1 MKQRS
6 GGAFIAVVLALS
18 IASRVAAW
26 EATVDGTDHQRQ
38 DGATAV
44 AVGPSGDVFATGFT
58 DDNNFVVVKVSG
70 TTGNILWRQTVAAP
84 TGPYPYGR
92 AITVDGAG
100 DAVVAGGGNMTLIKL
115 SGATGAMV
123 WSYTL
128 SGSTDSFGLALALD
142 GAGDVLGGGTQR
154 NAAGGKDFVVVKLS
168 GTTGAELW
176 PPQRIGGLTS
186 DVNIANVVRADPVG
200 DVIAAGVIDD
210 HSFDLVK
217 LSGASGAELWRHAGG
232 EAVAAAVDGAGDV
245 VAVGWDFIV
254 VKVSGTNGTEAWRH
268 SNDFGRAVA
277 LDAMGDV
284 FVAGDVQNA
293 TEGHSDGAVVKL
305 SGATGTELWPVQVI
319 SGTAGLGDHVNDLAV
334 DAVGDAIVAGQTWDV
349 GTDFTILKFS
359 GSTGERLW
367 FTTIDGTEFGAQ
379 DLASAVTVDGAGT
392 IAAAGTTVN
401 RREMTGYDFTVARF
415 SDRISGKKM
424 ALSGDGSTRTL
435 SVSSRDPLILA
446 SGHGAPA
453 DPTVGGAVLELSNP
467 TTAETAAVML
477 PASNWSGNTPRL
489 FPGTQKYRYTDHGS
503 AHSSI
508 LIQSGKRLKIRSRG
522 PIPFSLNEPSQGSLA
537 VKLTI
542 GTGGF
547 RYCMRFGGTI
557 LADLPGRFVATDTP
571 APDHCP

>member
-92 AITVDGAG
+92 AITVDGA
-100 DAVVAGGGNMTLIKL
+100 D
-115 SGATGAMV
+115 
-123 WSYTL
+123 
-128 SGSTDSFGLALALD
+128 
-142 GAGDVLGGGTQR
+142 Q
-154 NAAGGKDFVVVKLS
+154 
-168 GTTGAELW
+168 
-176 PPQRIGGLTS
+176 
-186 DVNIANVVRADPVG
+186 VG

-446 SGHGAPA
+446 SGHGVPA

-522 PIPFSLNEPSQGSLA
+522 PIPFSLNEPS
-537 VKLTI
+537 
-542 GTGGF
+542 
-547 RYCMRFGGTI
+547 
-557 LADLPGRFVATDTP
+557 
-571 APDHCP
+571 H

>member
-1 MKQRS
+1 
-6 GGAFIAVVLALS
+6 
-18 IASRVAAW
+18 
-26 EATVDGTDHQRQ
+26 
-38 DGATAV
+38 
-44 AVGPSGDVFATGFT
+44 
-58 DDNNFVVVKVSG
+58 VVKVSG

-128 SGSTDSFGLALALD
+128 SGSTDSFGLALA
-142 GAGDVLGGGTQR
+142 
-154 NAAGGKDFVVVKLS
+154 
-168 GTTGAELW
+168 
-176 PPQRIGGLTS
+176 
-186 DVNIANVVRADPVG
+186 
-200 DVIAAGVIDD
+200 
-210 HSFDLVK
+210 
-217 LSGASGAELWRHAGG
+217 
-232 EAVAAAVDGAGDV
+232 VDGAGDV
-245 VAVGWDFIV
+245 GAVGWDFIV
-254 VKVSGTNGTEAWRH
+254 AKVSGTNGTEAWGH
-268 SNDFGRAVA
+268 SNDFGRAVGR
-277 LDAMGDV
+277 DAMGDV

-446 SGHGAPA
+446 SGHG
-453 DPTVGGAVLELSNP
+453 
-467 TTAETAAVML
+467 
-477 PASNWSGNTPRL
+477 
-489 FPGTQKYRYTDHGS
+489 
-503 AHSSI
+503 
-508 LIQSGKRLKIRSRG
+508 
-522 PIPFSLNEPSQGSLA
+522 
-537 VKLTI
+537 
-542 GTGGF
+542 
-547 RYCMRFGGTI
+547 
-557 LADLPGRFVATDTP
+557 
-571 APDHCP
+571 